1 MVNHIL
7 AMQKNPKLQC
17 DWHDIVRF
25 FEEISNLFL
34 DTAKSRSI
42 SFELDVD
49 YSSLAPTPFV
59 HIDQQKLRGI
69 CINLLGNALKF
80 TPSGGTVRFS
90 LSVKNAAGGE
100 SEGSRGSRGSGGS
113 GVGGSVVLVFQVAGF
128 FFFFCPYFGDVD
140 VFIVLF
146 ILFCFVY
153 LNLSFSLI
161 NCHNH
166 NNHHRNS

>member
-7 AMQKNPKLQC
+7 AMQKTPKLQC
-17 DWHDIVRF
+17 DWHDIIRF

-49 YSSLAPTPFV
+49 YSSLGPTPYV

-90 LSVKNAAGGE
+90 LSVKNVGGE
-100 SEGSRGSRGSGGS
+100 RGAVNGGI
-113 GVGGSVVLVFQVAGF
+113 GGSVVLIFQVAGF
-128 FFFFCPYFGDVD
+128 FFLLLLFCS
-140 VFIVLF
+140 
-146 ILFCFVY
+146 LFCF
-153 LNLSFSLI
+153 LPPLLFSF
-161 NCHNH
+161 
-166 NNHHRNS
+166 RFF